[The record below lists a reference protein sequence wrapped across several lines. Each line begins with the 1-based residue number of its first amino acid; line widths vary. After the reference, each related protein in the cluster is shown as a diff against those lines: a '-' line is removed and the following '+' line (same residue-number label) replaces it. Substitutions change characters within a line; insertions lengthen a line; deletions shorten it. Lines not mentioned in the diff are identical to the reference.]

1 MRFDV
6 IVATTAVLS
15 TGALAQTNSTAV
27 NSTSTSNTN
36 NATLLNRTGEAIK
49 DAANAVADGIK
60 NLLGGYQAL
69 EVATA
74 ATVVTLALY

>member
-15 TGALAQTNSTAV
+15 TGALAQNSTAV
-27 NSTSTSNTN
+27 NSTSTSTTN
-36 NATLLNRTGEAIK
+36 NASLLNKTGEAIK